1 LGWRAAQAFLE
12 LPAAAELI
20 MAPATPK
27 KWRLLMFILNPSA
40 PWFSQEGGCIY
51 IGMAFVC

>member
-1 LGWRAAQAFLE
+1 MALRPAHAFFE

-27 KWRLLMFILNPSA
+27 KWRLLMFIFNP
-40 PWFSQEGGCIY
+40 
-51 IGMAFVC
+51 

>member
-40 PWFSQEGGCIY
+40 P
-51 IGMAFVC
+51 